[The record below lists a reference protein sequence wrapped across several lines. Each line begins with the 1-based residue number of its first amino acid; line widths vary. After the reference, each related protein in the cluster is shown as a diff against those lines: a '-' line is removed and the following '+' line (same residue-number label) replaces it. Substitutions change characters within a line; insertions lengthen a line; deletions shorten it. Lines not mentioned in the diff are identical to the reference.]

1 MPRRARLEASAAEP
15 LTSGPVGGRLRR
27 PSGALWAHPDFLKL
41 WTGQTISEFGS
52 QISQLALPLLAAVSL
67 HATPFQFSLLGVLG
81 FLPFII
87 FALPAGV
94 WVDRLR
100 RRQILIVGDSAR
112 AVLLALIPVLWALD
126 ALQMWHLLV
135 LQFVIGIFT
144 VFFDVAYQSYLPA
157 LIEREHLVD
166 GNSKLQLTVSVS
178 QVAGPSVSGALI
190 AAITAPYA
198 IVADA
203 ASFIASTVFMV
214 TMRHRETPPQHDESS
229 PRPKMW
235 PQVKEGLHWVVGHP
249 WLRAIAACTGS
260 SNFFSGVL
268 FSIVILYMVRT
279 LHLSAFQIGFV
290 FAVGS
295 AGSIVGALL
304 TGRMNKR
311 LGVGATIVLTAL
323 TFSVGGIFFPLA
335 PRSFPLPLLM
345 VGQALFGFGGVAYNI
360 TQVSLRQAI
369 TPERLQG
376 RMNAAMRW
384 IVWGTLPLGSLTGG
398 AVATWWGLRT
408 ALWVGALGGMLPFL
422 PIVLSSVRSIKQM
435 PEPVDEP
442 TPAQAELEGGLVE
455 GAPLPG
461 PAAADA

>member
-1 MPRRARLEASAAEP
+1 MRRPRRP
-15 LTSGPVGGRLRR
+15 Q
-27 PSGALWAHPDFLKL
+27 GALWGHQDFMKL
-41 WTGQTISEFGS
+41 WTGQSISEFGS
-52 QISQLALPLLAAVSL
+52 QISQLAIPLLAAVSL
-67 HATPFQFSLLGVLG
+67 HASAFEFSLLGVLG

-100 RRQILIVGDSAR
+100 RRQILIVGDAAR
-112 AVLLALIPVLWALD
+112 AVLLALIPILWATHTL
-126 ALQMWHLLV
+126 LMWHLLV

-166 GNSKLQLTVSVS
+166 GNSKLQLTVSVA
-178 QVAGPSVSGALI
+178 QVAGPSAAGGLI

-198 IVADA
+198 ILADA
-203 ASFIASTVFMV
+203 VSFVVSTLFMV
-214 TMRHRETPPQHDESS
+214 TMRHRESPPKHDDDT

-235 PQVKEGLHWVVGHP
+235 PQVKEGLKWVGGHP

-260 SNFFSGVL
+260 SNFFSSVL
-268 FSIVILYMVRT
+268 FSIVVLYMVRT
-279 LHLSAFQIGFV
+279 LHLSAFEIGVV

-295 AGSIVGALL
+295 AGSILGALV
-304 TGRMNKR
+304 TNRMNSK
-311 LGVGATIVLTAL
+311 LGVGPTIVATSLL
-323 TFSVGGIFFPLA
+323 FSCGGIAYPLS

-345 VGQALFGFGGVAYNI
+345 LGQALFGFGGVAYNI

-384 IVWGTLPLGSLTGG
+384 VVWGTIPLGSLAGG
-398 AVATWWGLRT
+398 AIATWWGLKT
-408 ALWVGALGGMLPFL
+408 ALWVGALGGLAPFL
-422 PIVLSSVRSIKQM
+422 AVALTSVRTIREM
-435 PEPVDEP
+435 PRPVEEP
-442 TPAQAELEGGLVE
+442 TPIEAELLGGLE
-455 GAPLPG
+455 TEPSPLG
-461 PAAADA
+461 VDA